1 MNFFGGTFFSGGF
14 FGEFGGGARPGDGP
28 KKRSI
33 FKPTGTLHLPRKKLN
48 PAQQDVEN
56 RLQDSQNIAADVAAQ
71 VSRDF
76 AQSNRAVEQAAVA
89 SLQVRMSADIAAQ
102 AAMTA
107 EIAILMQRKLRKEEE
122 EMILLL
128 MMGASL

>member
-1 MNFFGGTFFSGGF
+1 
-14 FGEFGGGARPGDGP
+14 
-28 KKRSI
+28 
-33 FKPTGTLHLPRKKLN
+33 
-48 PAQQDVEN
+48 
-56 RLQDSQNIAADVAAQ
+56 
-71 VSRDF
+71 
-76 AQSNRAVEQAAVA
+76 
-89 SLQVRMSADIAAQ
+89 MSADIAAQ